1 MHTVNNLALVIW
13 ALLRHQDDF
22 SAAIGD
28 VVSAG
33 LDTDCNGATVGALWA
48 LQGKSI
54 PEKWIEP
61 WRGRVGL
68 SLAGYDQIDLDEL
81 VSRTIKVA
89 KVMDLKQ

>member
-1 MHTVNNLALVIW
+1 
-13 ALLRHQDDF
+13 
-22 SAAIGD
+22 
-28 VVSAG
+28 
-33 LDTDCNGATVGALWA
+33 VGALWA
-48 LQGKSI
+48 LQGKTI
-54 PEKWIEP
+54 PEQWIEP